1 MTNQICKPV
10 LEKEIYTCISL
21 KNNKS
26 FIFSE
31 VFLNADDT
39 IEDVLNKIMIY
50 ASTEQRDYKYVFA
63 YYLDDGIIKP
73 LGFDYPNITF
83 KDIYH
88 SDEDCIDDLFVDTDG
103 VKKYVPLEKY
113 NSSTLETFHI
123 KDKTIY
129 FFTLDDFL
137 EKRELKDKIIENKL
151 ELSDDLINSETTL
164 SRFNNGLIQKYWPMI
179 NNFTTIY
186 SKVQIKE
193 DKKEFMRIKNN
204 TEIYSERINTIEDYY
219 KNNNEDYD
227 DCNFTIT
234 IMKLMKKK
242 DTEKENQMKLIELFS
257 DFELSKE
264 FPFIKIMFESHEDNM
279 YKIFED
285 SLVIH
290 NGNVTKEMCKA
301 WTDDFRI
308 QEYYGYHYLYSGN
321 LVEIKIHYNDM
332 YLSLIIKK
340 DGSIECVIDNNNNIM
355 NEEDIIGLINIC
367 NDFIEK
373 EINAKNIYSYKR
385 EPIEIFDLDF
395 FTNHL
400 SETKL
405 DFLNCGMFYSL
416 EKEKLQSW
424 GKPFDTFFLNHPL
437 FFRKRQDIE
446 FEDDVDFKR
455 MKSVFRSFQYIR
467 VNNYKNMSSIQ
478 SMISALSNP
487 NNKLYKEDIINQLV
501 EAFNISEESAR
512 IEYELFLEQAQ
523 QRLDKEQN
531 IYIKLPNEAG
541 ATINIYEPSEKDNL
555 NLEKLGFDGLLF
567 DLKNIK
573 SFSDFRRISMI
584 ISSMI
589 NIYQSKKELY
599 HLFTK
604 LNKKVN
610 KLLEQEPVNENQHVD
625 GPTHAEGLDK
635 VIIETSESDSY
646 DSDLLAEL
654 GDSSSSE
661 GLDGGAKD
669 KNEVKIKSYYNDRLK
684 KYDKD
689 LFVFESL
696 EKQPSGVKKGY
707 TKYCT
712 MSPARGHRQPI
723 AITTKELNEIKE
735 NDKVNGKSYG
745 NSLTVKGRSKGIHYI
760 CPKYWDTKTNR
771 SLNPEKIDDFK
782 DRIIPGDVKKI
793 SADSDKS
800 IIERRFGIWDG
811 ENDINKFKVGVSSKS
826 YSYHPEG
833 YGLPCCFNPVKD
845 KLKKDEKIE
854 EGVDAEVSEGS
865 YDKLE
870 EKGNVVYISKEEP
883 IIIPGRYAHINPS
896 IRNFLGDELINV
908 EKQKLNKRH
917 LDRGGRIY
925 REGFLKVGVVQNEGS
940 MNFKESP
947 FLNSFLK
954 CCSKEIKANTL
965 EDLLQYIEERL
976 EQFPI
981 LYQKCPEV
989 VNAFMINSD
998 KKTLSQDIDYF
1009 MKIFKGTE
1017 KIKEDPEKFLMNSKN
1032 YYQFNLSLSLNNYIR
1047 FLKNTTE
1054 NRNDDYL
1061 VPILK
1066 QVFSNIN
1073 IIIFENINGEIR
1085 IKNTESLYKEKD
1097 KKFILIYKGDK
1108 KEKIFYEPIIY
1119 RIFKQKGAATEYGM
1133 FDMEIN
1139 ERINNL
1145 LSEIEHIIPHRQNRI
1160 EKFIEDKKDILFLII
1175 DKLSYVSHIG
1185 FKNKDMIPIIPERI
1199 PDINI
1204 NLNLIYDVKQTKY
1217 PSITEDY
1224 LKKYNLQIKGII
1236 VNNDHKLCNVIFNDG
1251 LYIPIKEVP
1260 YDRKNMNYPI
1270 LGENDILKIENNLV
1284 KTNKDDK
1291 RKSFYDY
1298 HKYEKFITNLA
1309 FHHIVQ
1315 EIYNNQVVIKENYIK
1330 NKEDFYIGQ
1339 TIYATYEKEIIDGE
1353 EKEFIK
1359 QLNITEHNYFNYS
1372 VIGKVIDIKDDKIIL
1387 EIDNKEIIRSII
1399 DDEIKIRHDKKKA
1412 LKKIIE
1418 DLTNHLFVKLS
1429 EEDYRIFKDQKKKQ
1443 LCSSIKKSD
1452 CSYPCKMDD
1461 DSCGLLIK
1469 DKDLEGNDLKEKIIL
1484 LFIEKLLIHTID
1496 KIDNIIREEINIDD
1510 LRKTAKRG
1518 EVFYTFIDYDKQ
1530 IEQSKESLFLYNL
1543 FIKRS
1548 RFYKDY
1554 HKLVRKEK
1562 HGVIRSEKIPNYI
1575 YKILGEN
1582 TKILIQ
1588 IEEDDIDFLT
1598 LQRALNSVLLSEEI
1612 IDIIKIKTIMAKVT
1626 GNNYADKK
1634 YRIKLEEL
1642 SLLVNDLNEKNDIC
1656 FFIIV
1661 NDGKDYDAFLQYD
1674 KKNFNDLTKIIPF
1687 YINNQEGL
1695 CNVLLENE
1703 YYFTLNEISGNQR
1716 LKKVIDDLLGMEE
1729 NR

>member
-1 MTNQICKPV
+1 MVNQICKPV
-10 LEKEIYTCISL
+10 LEKEIFTCISL
-21 KNNKS
+21 KNNES

-50 ASTEQRDYKYVFA
+50 SSAEQRDYKYVFA

-103 VKKYVPLEKY
+103 VKKYIPLEKY
-113 NSSTLETFHI
+113 YSSTLETFHI

-129 FFTLDDFL
+129 CLTIDNFL
-137 EKRELKDKIIENKL
+137 EKKKLKEKIIKNKL

-164 SRFNNGLIQKYWPMI
+164 SRFNNGLIKKYWPMI
-179 NNFTTIY
+179 NNFTTSY
-186 SKVQIKE
+186 SKSVIQE
-193 DKKEFMRIKNN
+193 DKKEFTRVKEN
-204 TEIYSERINTIEDYY
+204 TEIYSSRINAIDDYY
-219 KNNNEDYD
+219 KKNNGDYD

-242 DTEKENQMKLIELFS
+242 DIMKENQMKLIELFS

-264 FPFIKIMFESHEDNM
+264 FPFIKIMFDSHEDNM
-279 YKIFED
+279 YKIFEN
-285 SLVIH
+285 SLDI
-290 NGNVTKEMCKA
+290 NGGNVTKEMCKA
-301 WTDDFRI
+301 WTDDFKI
-308 QEYYGYHYLYSGN
+308 QEYYGYNYIYSGN
-321 LVEIKIHYNDM
+321 LVEIKIHHNDM

-355 NEEDIIGLINIC
+355 NQEDIISLIRIC
-367 NDFIEK
+367 NGFIEK

-385 EPIEIFDLDF
+385 EPLEIFDLDF

-405 DFLNCGMFYSL
+405 DFINCGMFYSL
-416 EKEKLQSW
+416 EKEKLENW
-424 GKPFDTFFLNHPL
+424 GKFFDVFFSNHPL
-437 FFRKRQDIE
+437 FFRKRQDLE

-467 VNNYKNMSSIQ
+467 VNNYRNMSSIQ
-478 SMISALSNP
+478 SMISSLSNP
-487 NNKLYKEDIINQLV
+487 TNKLYKEDIINQIV
-501 EAFNISEESAR
+501 EAFNISEDRSR

-531 IYIKLPNEAG
+531 VYIKLPNEEG

-567 DLKNIK
+567 DFKNIK
-573 SFSDFRRISMI
+573 SFSDFRRISII

-599 HLFTK
+599 QLFTK
-604 LNKKVN
+604 LNKKIAEEVQIIEDQ
-610 KLLEQEPVNENQHVD
+610 KPD
-625 GPTHAEGLDK
+625 DPTHNEVINK
-635 VIIETSESDSY
+635 VIVETSESESY
-646 DSDLLAEL
+646 DSDLLDEL
-654 GDSSSSE
+654 GESSSSE
-661 GLDGGAKD
+661 GLDGGVKD
-669 KNEVKIKSYYNDRLK
+669 KNEIKIKSYYNDRLK

-723 AITTKELNEIKE
+723 AITTKELNEIKK
-735 NDKVNGKSYG
+735 NDKIHGKSYG
-745 NSLTVKGRSKGIHYI
+745 NSLHVKGRSKDIHYI
-760 CPKYWDTKTNR
+760 CPKYWDIKTNR
-771 SLNPEKIDDFK
+771 SLNPENIDEFK
-782 DRIIPGDVKKI
+782 GRIIPQDFKKI
-793 SADSDKS
+793 NADSDKS
-800 IIERRFGIWDG
+800 IIERRFGIWEG
-811 ENDINKFKVGVSSKS
+811 EKDINKFRVGVSSKS

-845 KLKKDEKIE
+845 RIKKDEKIE
-854 EGVDAEVSEGS
+854 EGDNSSEESG
-865 YDKLE
+865 E
-870 EKGNVVYISKEEP
+870 TIGEKGNVVYISKEEP

-896 IRNFLGDELINV
+896 IRNFLGDNIQDI
-908 EKQKLNKRH
+908 EKQKLNKRY
-917 LDRGGRIY
+917 LDRSKETY

-954 CCSKEIKANTL
+954 CCSKEIKKNTSESLIQHIVEVL
-965 EDLLQYIEERL
+965 EKN
-976 EQFPI
+976 PT
-981 LYQKCPEV
+981 LYQKSPEV
-989 VNAFMINSD
+989 VSAFMRVSD
-998 KKTLSQDIDYF
+998 EKSLSSDIDYF
-1009 MKIFKGTE
+1009 IKIFKGSE
-1017 KIKEDPEKFLMNSKN
+1017 KIKEDPAKFLMNSKN
-1032 YYQFNLSLSLNNYIR
+1032 YYQFTLSLSLNNYIQ

-1054 NRNDDYL
+1054 NRNDNYI

-1066 QVFSNIN
+1066 QVFKNIN
-1073 IIIFENINGEIR
+1073 IIIFENVNDEIR
-1085 IKNTESLYKEKD
+1085 IKNTETLYKDKD
-1097 KKFILIYKGDK
+1097 KKFILIYKGEK
-1108 KEKIFYEPIIY
+1108 KGKVFYEPIIY
-1119 RIFKQKGAATEYGM
+1119 RVFKAKGNPTEYGILEM
-1133 FDMEIN
+1133 DIN
-1139 ERINNL
+1139 ERINNII
-1145 LSEIEHIIPHRQNRI
+1145 SEIEHKIPHRQNRI
-1160 EKFIEDKKDILFLII
+1160 TRLIEDPKEILFFII

-1185 FKNKDMIPIIPERI
+1185 LKNKNKDIIPIIPERI
-1199 PDINI
+1199 PFEWNR
-1204 NLNLIYDVKQTKY
+1204 NHFKLIYDVKQTEY
-1217 PSITEDY
+1217 SSITEDY
-1224 LKKYNLQIKGII
+1224 LKKYDLQIEGII
-1236 VNNDHKLCNVIFNDG
+1236 VNKDRKLCNVIFNDG
-1251 LYIPIKEVP
+1251 LYIPIKEIP
-1260 YDRKNMNYPI
+1260 YDIKIMPYPI
-1270 LGENDILKIENNLV
+1270 QGENDILKIENNLF
-1284 KTNKDDK
+1284 KENNDDK
-1291 RKSFYDY
+1291 RKTFYDY
-1298 HKYEKFITNLA
+1298 HKYEKYITNLA

-1315 EIYNNQVVIKENYIK
+1315 EIYNNNIVIKENYIR

-1339 TIYATYEKEIIDGE
+1339 TIYATYEKEIVDGE

-1359 QLNITEHNYFNYS
+1359 QLNITDHNYFNYS
-1372 VIGKVIDIKDDKIIL
+1372 VIGNVKDIKDDKIIL
-1387 EIDNKEIIRSII
+1387 EIDTKDIIKSII
-1399 DDEIKIRHDKKKA
+1399 DDEIKINHDKKKA

-1418 DLTNHLFVKLS
+1418 DLTDHLFVKLS
-1429 EEDYRIFKDQKKKQ
+1429 EEDYQKYKEKKTKQ
-1443 LCSSIKKSD
+1443 LCSSINKSD
-1452 CSYPCKMDD
+1452 CNYPCKMDD
-1461 DSCGLLIK
+1461 ESCRLLIK

-1484 LFIEKLLIHTID
+1484 LFIEKLLIHKID

-1518 EVFYTFIDYDKQ
+1518 EIFYTFIDYDKQ
-1530 IEQSKESLFLYNL
+1530 MEQSKGSLFLYNL

-1548 RFYKDY
+1548 RFYKDS

-1562 HGVIRSEKIPNYI
+1562 HGVIRSERIPNYV

-1598 LQRALNSVLLSEEI
+1598 LQRALNNVLPGEMF
-1612 IDIIKIKTIMAKVT
+1612 DIIKIKTIMEKIT
-1626 GNNYADKK
+1626 GNNYEDKNH
-1634 YRIKLEEL
+1634 RVSLEEL
-1642 SLLVNDLNEKNDIC
+1642 SLIVDELTDIC

-1661 NDGKDYDAFLQYD
+1661 NDGKNYKVSLKYNR
-1674 KKNFNDLTKIIPF
+1674 KKFNDLTKIIPF

-1703 YYFTLNEISGNQR
+1703 YYFTRNEISGNQR
-1716 LKKVIDDLLGMEE
+1716 LKKEIDDLLEVTE
-1729 NR
+1729 NI